1 MNIEDFI
8 YPYRV
13 FSANEWSN
21 FSSTKKLNLSSKEVN
36 SLRSLGDPINIKEVE
51 RIYSPRIEMLDMIVR
66 HFKSFYKAKQLFLND
81 DVSLLPPFVI
91 GIAGSVAVGKST
103 MARIL
108 QILLQRSVK
117 GRVVDLV
124 TTDGFL
130 YSNAVLEEKGRMHRK
145 GFPDSYDINA
155 LLKFL
160 SDLKKSVKNI
170 KVPLYSHNLYDVL
183 ENERQIINCPEIII
197 LEGINVLQVYK
208 LKKEN
213 QQLPFVSDFFD
224 FSIYI
229 DAQISNIEQWY
240 VQRFMKLR
248 ETAFLEQDAYFKKY
262 TKLSIEE
269 SIEKAKFLW
278 KNINLKNLNEN
289 IAPSKRRANLVFYKG
304 NDHLVETVTLR
315 NLDKNVYLYFLIE

>member
-1 MNIEDFI
+1 MDIENFI
-8 YPYRV
+8 HPYTV
-13 FSANEWSN
+13 FSANEWSS
-21 FSSTKKLNLSSKEVN
+21 FGASTKLNLSSIEID
-36 SLRSLGDPINIKEVE
+36 SLRSLGDPIDIKEVE
-51 RIYSPRIEMLDMIVR
+51 RIYLPLIEMVDMIVR
-66 HFKSFYKAKQLFLND
+66 NFKSFHKAKQLFLNKNIET
-81 DVSLLPPFVI
+81 LPPFVI

-108 QILLQRSVK
+108 KILLQRSVK

-130 YSNAVLEEKGRMHRK
+130 YPNATLEENGRMHRK

-160 SDLKKSVKNI
+160 SELKKSVKNI

-183 ENERQIINCPEIII
+183 KNEHQIVNCPEIII
-197 LEGINVLQVYK
+197 IEGVNVLQVYK

-229 DAQISNIEQWY
+229 DAQISDIEQWY

-248 ETAFLEQDAYFKKY
+248 ETAFLQEGAYFRKY
-262 TKLSIEE
+262 AKLSVEE
-269 SIEKAKFLW
+269 SLEKAKFLW

-304 NDHLVETVTLR
+304 NNHLVKTVSLR
-315 NLDKNVYLYFLIE
+315 N